1 MFGQPI
7 CLMTM
12 SKSMPNT
19 ALNTPLLHVAAAVI
33 FDPAGNILIARRPD
47 HKHKGGLWEFPGGKV
62 EEKETATEALSRE
75 LYEEL
80 GIRDIKSK
88 PLIQITHH
96 YPERSVLLDV
106 YCVTSFSGEASGCE
120 GQPIQWVKP
129 QGLTD
134 YSFPEANLPIIEAVL
149 KSQAKDTD

>member
-1 MFGQPI
+1 
-7 CLMTM
+7 M

-19 ALNTPLLHVAAAVI
+19 ALNSALLHVAAAVI
-33 FDPAGNILIARRPD
+33 YNPAGNILIARRPE

-62 EEKETATEALSRE
+62 EANETASDALARE

-80 GIRDIKSK
+80 GIINITSK

-106 YCVTSFSGEASGCE
+106 YSVTAFSGEALGCE

-129 QGLTD
+129 EALLD
-134 YSFPEANLPIIEAVL
+134 FPFPEANLPIIEAVL
-149 KSQAKDTD
+149 KLHNLSIC